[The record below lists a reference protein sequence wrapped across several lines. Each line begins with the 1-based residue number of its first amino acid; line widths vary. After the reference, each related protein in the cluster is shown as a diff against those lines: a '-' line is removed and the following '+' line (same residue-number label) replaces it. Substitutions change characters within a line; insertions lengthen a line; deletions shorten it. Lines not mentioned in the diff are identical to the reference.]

1 MENQGGKH
9 ESYQKSF
16 VSIVTVRRFGQRQQA
31 PFANNGVDHCICHH
45 ATKLLPQKH
54 WMQQR
59 SQRLEQQLLRIAQ
72 RQQLVKRQQLLLWRY
87 LLRPKRHLT
96 KLSKNQWKTKK
107 ETSTQD
113 VSFLFD
119 VDCINV
125 QLFLFPT
132 NAIGNHK
139 LLALAKQ
146 FLGDFRCGGKQ
157 YLQSLV
163 KVQ

>member
-1 MENQGGKH
+1 
-9 ESYQKSF
+9 
-16 VSIVTVRRFGQRQQA
+16 
-31 PFANNGVDHCICHH
+31 
-45 ATKLLPQKH
+45 
-54 WMQQR
+54 MQQW

-72 RQQLVKRQQLLLWRY
+72 RQQLLLWRY

-96 KLSKNQWKTKK
+96 KLSKNQSKTKK

-125 QLFLFPT
+125 QLFLFPA

-139 LLALAKQ
+139 LLALAQQ
-146 FLGDFRCGGKQ
+146 FLGDFRCSCKQ

>member
-1 MENQGGKH
+1 
-9 ESYQKSF
+9 
-16 VSIVTVRRFGQRQQA
+16 
-31 PFANNGVDHCICHH
+31 
-45 ATKLLPQKH
+45 
-54 WMQQR
+54 MQQR

-87 LLRPKRHLT
+87 LLRPKRYLT
-96 KLSKNQWKTKK
+96 KLSKNQLITKK

-119 VDCINV
+119 VDCINA
-125 QLFLFPT
+125 QLFLFPA

-146 FLGDFRCGGKQ
+146 FLGDFRCSCKQ